1 MTLGDGPLRGS
12 RIELRR
18 RLGFASATALVVGEV
33 IGVGIFLTP
42 AGMAKSLGSP
52 LWLLAVWL
60 AMGTIALAGALCFG
74 ALAARFPEAGGG
86 YVYLR
91 EAYGPRAAFLFGWLS
106 LLVTDPGIT
115 AALAT
120 GLATY
125 AGSLITL
132 TPLEQKGLAIG
143 AILTLAAANILGV
156 GLGAGLVR
164 LLTVLKL
171 GLLVF
176 LAAWGFGLGR
186 GDWSNFL
193 PLAARHAGSD
203 PLPAALAGGL
213 IAAFFSFGGW
223 WDLSKLAG
231 EVRDPARVMPRAMV
245 LGVAI
250 VTLAYILTSAVF
262 LYLVPLDRVSTDQG
276 FAAQAGEALFGG
288 AGSRVFAAI
297 VVVSVLGSLAGILLA
312 APRVYFAMARDGLFL
327 PALATLH
334 PRFATPARAV
344 AVQAVLASILVATG
358 TFDQIL
364 AYFIFATVVFLAL
377 IVASTYRLGGDAAG
391 LRLPGHRFTPL
402 VFLLPVAV
410 LLVLLGMSNPYRALL
425 GLGIVALGVP
435 AYELTGRRRSRPA
448 SPHTLVL

>member
-1 MTLGDGPLRGS
+1 MTSVDRPLGDP

-18 RLGFASATALVVGEV
+18 QLGLASATLLVVGEV

-52 LWLLAVWL
+52 LGLLSVWL
-60 AMGTIALAGALCFG
+60 AMGAVALAGALCFG

-91 EAYGPRAAFLFGWLS
+91 EAYGPRVAFLFGWLS

-125 AGSLITL
+125 AEPFVAL
-132 TPLEQKGLAIG
+132 TPLGRKGLAVG
-143 AILTLAAANILGV
+143 AILALAAANILGV
-156 GLGAGLVR
+156 GLSAGLVR
-164 LLTVLKL
+164 LLTALKL

-176 LAAWGFGLGR
+176 LAVWGFGLGR

-193 PLAARHAGSD
+193 PLAARRVGSD
-203 PLPAALAGGL
+203 PLPAALAGGM

-231 EVRDPARVMPRAMV
+231 EVREPARVMPRAMV

-250 VTLAYILTSAVF
+250 VTLAYILTSSVF
-262 LYLVPLDRVSTDQG
+262 LYLVPLDRVSTDRG
-276 FAAQAGEALFGG
+276 FATQAGEALFGG
-288 AGSRVFAAI
+288 VGGRVFAAI
-297 VVVSVLGSLAGILLA
+297 VVASVLGSLAGIMLA

-327 PALATLH
+327 PDMAALH
-334 PRFATPARAV
+334 PRYGTPARAV
-344 AVQAVLASILVATG
+344 AVQAVLASALVVSG
-358 TFDQIL
+358 SFDQIL
-364 AYFIFATVVFLAL
+364 AYFIFPTVVFLGL
-377 IVASTYRLGGDAAG
+377 IVAATYRLRDSSAG
-391 LRLPGHRFTPL
+391 FRLPGYPATPL
-402 VFLLPVAV
+402 GFLLPVAV
-410 LLVLLGMSNPYRALL
+410 LLLLLVMGNPTRALL

-435 AYELTGRRRSRPA
+435 AYALTAGRREQRA
-448 SPHTLVL
+448 SSHQLVP

>member
-1 MTLGDGPLRGS
+1 MASVGDPLRDS
-12 RIELRR
+12 RVELRR
-18 RLGFASATALVVGEV
+18 QLGFASATALVVGEV

-42 AGMAKSLGSP
+42 AGMAKSQGSP
-52 LWLLAVWL
+52 LWLLIVWL

-91 EAYGPRAAFLFGWLS
+91 EAFGPRVAFLFGWLS

-125 AGSLITL
+125 AGSLVAL
-132 TPLEQKGLAIG
+132 PPPGQKCLAVG
-143 AILTLAAANILGV
+143 AIMTLATTNILGV

-164 LLTVLKL
+164 LLTALKL

-176 LAAWGFGLGR
+176 LAAWGFGMGR
-186 GDWSNFL
+186 GEWSNFL
-193 PLAARHAGSD
+193 PLAARRAGSD

-223 WDLSKLAG
+223 WDLAKIAG

-245 LGVAI
+245 VGVVV
-250 VTLAYILTSAVF
+250 VTLAYVLTSAVF
-262 LYLVPLDRVSTDQG
+262 LYLVPLDRVSTDRG

-288 AGSRVFAAI
+288 AGDRVFAAI
-297 VVVSVLGSLAGILLA
+297 VIASVLGSLAGIMLA

-327 PALATLH
+327 PALAMLH
-334 PRFATPARAV
+334 PRFGTPARAV
-344 AVQAVLASILVATG
+344 AVQATLASILVASG

-377 IVASTYRLGGDAAG
+377 IVATTYRLERGGSG
-391 LRLPGHRFTPL
+391 TRVPGYPMTPL
-402 VFLLPVAV
+402 VFLLPVAG
-410 LLVLLGMSNPYRALL
+410 LLVLLVMGNPSRALL

-435 AYELTGRRRSRPA
+435 VYALTIGRRARAA
-448 SPHTLVL
+448 SSHAVVP